1 MRISGVHG
9 KSKIA
14 GACFM
19 LTAGK
24 RIGVSVLSVDV
35 VVSCLVPKAVDVVV
49 PVYHSG
55 TQLA

>member
-1 MRISGVHG
+1 
-9 KSKIA
+9 
-14 GACFM
+14 M